1 MGNPYRTD
9 TDRSAAYDFLLTFH
23 SNHGPISHLF
33 WDKRR
38 FKSKIANF
46 PHHVELGTG
55 AGGQKLEWWGYGA
68 EKEVSQY
75 LQPCRYNTPGVLKRR
90 TAVHNPDRQDAS
102 GGPRLA
108 SVKVKNS
115 TIKMPKLVLQH
126 YEIETTVSHLG
137 LPSVTIT
144 F

>member
-1 MGNPYRTD
+1 MD
-9 TDRSAAYDFLLTFH
+9 TVQ
-23 SNHGPISHLF
+23 F
-33 WDKRR
+33 W
-38 FKSKIANF
+38 FK
-46 PHHVELGTG
+46 
-55 AGGQKLEWWGYGA
+55 
-68 EKEVSQY
+68 
-75 LQPCRYNTPGVLKRR
+75 PGVLKRR
-90 TAVHNPDRQDAS
+90 TAVHNPDRQDTS